1 MKNPPWVREEAI
13 LLLDL
18 YIQCGRQQLP
28 ANDERVITLSE
39 LLRNLPFHTPGTRT
53 SSFRNPTG
61 ISMKMGNLLA
71 LDPLY
76 DGVGLDSASKLDRQ
90 IWDEFA
96 DNPDGL
102 HSAAQAIRATAN
114 STIQHS

>member
-1 MKNPPWVREEAI
+1 MRNPPWVREEAI

-28 ANDERVITLSE
+28 ANDERVIALSE
-39 LLRNLPFHTPGTRT
+39 LLRRLPFHAPETRT

-71 LDPLY
+71 LDPRY
-76 DGVGLDSASKLDRQ
+76 DGIGLASASQMDQQ

-96 DNPDGL
+96 ENPEAL
-102 HSAAQAIRATAN
+102 HSAAQGIRARAN
-114 STIQHS
+114 ST